1 MPEFSFE
8 EINLICIYDP
18 GNRAGTIYEL
28 REMMNCLMPD
38 EEDLKALTQ
47 GVIDKLEAMTDA
59 EYEALSE
66 ELAPDCV
73 ESFDCEATAYCSPL
87 FGFSDF
93 TDPDADI
100 E

>member
-1 MPEFSFE
+1 MNNFTTE

-18 GNRAGTIYEL
+18 GNRVGTIYEL
-28 REMMNCLMPD
+28 REMMNYLMPD

-59 EYEALSE
+59 DYLALSD
-66 ELAPDCV
+66 ELTPDCV
-73 ESFDCEATAYCSPL
+73 ESFDCEATAYCNPL
-87 FGFSDF
+87 YGISDF
-93 TDPDADI
+93 FDPDADI